1 MKIITLLTDFGSF
14 YPAQIKGVILSRL
27 ADKAQ
32 DITFVDIAHDI
43 PPQDVRAGSN
53 RL

>member
-1 MKIITLLTDFGSF
+1 M
-14 YPAQIKGVILSRL
+14 KGVILSQL
-27 ADKAQ
+27 GDKAR
-32 DITFVDIAHDI
+32 DITFVDIAHHI